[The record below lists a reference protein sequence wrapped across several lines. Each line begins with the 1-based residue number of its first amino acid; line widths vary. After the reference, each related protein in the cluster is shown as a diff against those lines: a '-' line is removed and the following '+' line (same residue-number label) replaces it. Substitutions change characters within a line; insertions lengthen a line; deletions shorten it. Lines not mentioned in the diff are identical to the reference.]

1 MNERDTAVC
10 NTTVVSSGVIPQN
23 ASAWTDSSWVAPLS
37 SHGHPPIYTRVS
49 HRRALPVEAENRR

>member
-23 ASAWTDSSWVAPLS
+23 SSAWTDSSWVAPLS
-37 SHGHPPIYTRVS
+37 SHGHPPPIHPSVPQTCAACVS
-49 HRRALPVEAENRR
+49 